1 MKDTKIMVAMS
12 GGVDSAVA
20 ALLVR
25 DEGHPTAGI
34 TMQLWHDNERLPDDL
49 TPTTFDENA
58 REARAIADRLGIPH
72 VTVSLGD
79 TFIRQVIE
87 PFISTYVAGKTPNPC
102 VVCNR
107 EIKFGALPAIARDMG
122 YPLLATGHYARIE
135 CDTSGRFLLKKAK
148 DASKDQS
155 YFLWSLTQSTL
166 SAVRFPLGEY
176 TKADIRAIAA
186 ANGFEN
192 AHKSDSQDICFIP
205 NGDYIAFIRE
215 HSDHTFPTG
224 SFVDTMG
231 TPLGEHAGI
240 VRYTIGQRKGLG
252 IALGQPMF
260 VKTKDPIQNTVTLS
274 TDAELFSDTLTASEV
289 NWIACDA
296 PTSAIRA
303 EVKIRYRHTAAPAT
317 VEPIADG
324 RVAVRFDA
332 PQRAIAPG
340 QSVVFYDGDTVIGG
354 GVID

>member
-25 DEGHPTAGI
+25 DEGFETAGI
-34 TMQLWHDNERLPDDL
+34 TMQLWNDNKRIPDDL
-49 TPTTFDENA
+49 TPSCLDENA
-58 REARAIADRLGIPH
+58 QEAKAIADRLGIPH

-79 TFIRQVIE
+79 SFTRHVVS
-87 PFISTYVAGKTPNPC
+87 PFIDTYIAGKTPNPC

-135 CDTSGRFLLKKAK
+135 RDANGRFLLKKAA
-148 DASKDQS
+148 DVSKDQS
-155 YFLWSLTQSTL
+155 YFLWSLPQSTL
-166 SAVRFPLGEY
+166 STVRFPLGEY

-205 NGDYIAFIRE
+205 NGDYISFIRQ

-224 SFVDTMG
+224 SFVDTKG

-240 VRYTIGQRKGLG
+240 VRYTVGQRKGLG

-260 VKTKDPIQNTVTLS
+260 VKTKDPIQNTVTLC
-274 TDAELFSDTLTASEV
+274 TDAELFADTLTASEV
-289 NWIACDA
+289 NWIACDT
-296 PTSAIRA
+296 PTSAIHA
-303 EVKIRYRHTAAPAT
+303 EVKIRYRHTPAPAT
-317 VEPIADG
+317 VEPIGED
-324 RVAVRFDA
+324 RISVRFDT

>member
-1 MKDTKIMVAMS
+1 MSEKKVMVAMS

-25 DEGHPTAGI
+25 DEGILTAGI
-34 TMQLWHDNERLPDDL
+34 TMQLWDESTRLCDDL
-49 TPTTFDENA
+49 SPIHHDANA
-58 REARAIADRLGIPH
+58 REAHAIAETIGIPH
-72 VTVSLGD
+72 VTVSLSD
-79 TFIRQVIE
+79 SFYRYVVT
-87 PFISTYVAGKTPNPC
+87 PFIETYIAGKTPNPC

-107 EIKFGALPAIARDMG
+107 EIKFGALPAIARELG
-122 YPLLATGHYARIE
+122 YPMIATGHYARIDQ
-135 CDTSGRFLLKKAK
+135 DTNGRFLLKKAV
-148 DASKDQS
+148 DQTKDQS
-155 YFLWSLTQSTL
+155 YFLWSLSQHVL
-166 SAVRFPLGEY
+166 SSVRFPLGDR
-176 TKADIRAIAA
+176 TKTNIREIAA
-186 ANGFEN
+186 AHGFTN

-215 HSDHTFPTG
+215 HSDHSFPSG
-224 SFVDTMG
+224 SFVDKNG
-231 TPLGEHAGI
+231 AVLGEHAGI

-260 VKTKDPIQNTVTLS
+260 VKTKDPLQNTVTLC

-289 NWIACDA
+289 NWIACDT
-296 PTSAIRA
+296 PTTAIRA
-303 EVKIRYRHTAAPAT
+303 EVKIRYRHMAAPAT
-317 VEPIADG
+317 VDPIGEG
-324 RVAVRFDA
+324 RVSVRFDT

>member
-1 MKDTKIMVAMS
+1 MSDKKIMVAMS

-20 ALLVR
+20 ALLIR
-25 DEGHPTAGI
+25 DEGIPAAGI
-34 TMQLWHDNERLPDDL
+34 TMQLWDESSHLRDDRS
-49 TPTTFDENA
+49 PIQRDANA
-58 REARAIADRLGIPH
+58 REAYAIASLLGLSH
-72 VTVSLGD
+72 VTISLGD
-79 TFIRQVIE
+79 SFYRHVIE
-87 PFISTYVAGKTPNPC
+87 PFVATYIAGKTPNPC

-107 EIKFGALPAIARDMG
+107 EIKFGALPTVARELG
-122 YPLLATGHYARIE
+122 YPILATGHYARIE
-135 CDTSGRFLLKKAK
+135 QDATGRYLLKKAV

-155 YFLWSLTQSTL
+155 YFLWSLTQRVL
-166 SAVRFPLGEY
+166 SETRFPLGDRQ
-176 TKADIRAIAA
+176 KAEIREIAA
-186 ANGFEN
+186 ANGFTN

-205 NGDYIAFIRE
+205 NGDYISFIRE

-224 SFVDTMG
+224 SFIDENG
-231 TPLGEHAGI
+231 TVLGEHAGI

-260 VKTKDPIQNTVTLS
+260 VKTKDPIRNTVTLC

-289 NWIACDA
+289 NWIACDT
-296 PTSAIRA
+296 PSSPIRA
-303 EVKIRYRHTAAPAT
+303 EVKIRYRHAAAPAT
-317 VEPIADG
+317 VEPIENG
-324 RVAVRFDA
+324 RVSVRFDT